1 MNKDFE
7 MLEDRRRVRRM
18 RRCVR
23 GESMSRAV
31 SPRSVRQTES
41 RSRAV
46 SPRSVRQ
53 TESLLHLAAA
63 TTAPDMGPP
72 LVQFLCQARILIIK
86 PKP

>member
-23 GESMSRAV
+23 ADSMSK
-31 SPRSVRQTES
+31 
-41 RSRAV
+41 AV

-72 LVQFLCQARILIIK
+72 LVQYLCQARILIIK
-86 PKP
+86 SKP

>member
-23 GESMSRAV
+23 GESRSREV
-31 SPRSVRQTES
+31 SPT
-41 RSRAV
+41 
-46 SPRSVRQ
+46 SVRQ
-53 TESLLHLAAA
+53 TESLLHLAVT

-72 LVQFLCQARILIIK
+72 LVQYLCQARILIIK
-86 PKP
+86 LKSKP